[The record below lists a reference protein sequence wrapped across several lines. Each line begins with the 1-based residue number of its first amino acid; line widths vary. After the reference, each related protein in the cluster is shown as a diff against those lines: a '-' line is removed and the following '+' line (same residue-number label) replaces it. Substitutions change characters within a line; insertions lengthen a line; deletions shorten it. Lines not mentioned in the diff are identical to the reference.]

1 MFTHTFVFKPQFNYR
16 KYIYVYCHF
25 KQKVYHTSIS
35 VSLSLSLL
43 HSSLRCQLIMGSISV
58 VYLHGAENVIRSF
71 WKSLSTFS
79 VKTLALL
86 FYIRPCQFCIYALSL
101 SLSLFSFCSNLS
113 VCALSCALVCACI
126 TLPRAAYHICLCVW
140 VFHFY
145 RLRLL
150 FTACGG
156 TCCA

>member
-16 KYIYVYCHF
+16 KYIYVYYHF

-43 HSSLRCQLIMGSISV
+43 HSSRRCQLIMGSISV

-86 FYIRPCQFCIYALSL
+86 FYIRPCQFCIYSL